1 MPHKGILL
9 DSWHKVVA
17 VQLPQHSLE
26 GDIETVK
33 RAIEYIGGPVT
44 FVGHSYGGI
53 IITNAAYNNPNVTG
67 LVYIAAF
74 VPDEGQSLSDLV
86 NSANFPK
93 ELFLVDEIIGNL
105 RKDVWIGATTCAN
118 HRQQQNRYYRRLL

>member
-17 VQLPQHSLE
+17 IQLPQHSLE
-26 GDIETVK
+26 DDIETVK
-33 RAIEYIGGPVT
+33 LAIEYIGGPVSL
-44 FVGHSYGGI
+44 VGHSYCGI

-74 VPDEGQSLSDLV
+74 PIISMGYCV
-86 NSANFPK
+86 NHAKS
-93 ELFLVDEIIGNL
+93 E
-105 RKDVWIGATTCAN
+105 
-118 HRQQQNRYYRRLL
+118 